1 MTYGKLK
8 TLSSAL
14 LVGDNKLPKEDE
26 SIKALLEMAYIQ
38 LVDECQVLNLQTED
52 KSVLV
57 QRLSRGDFLVRKPD
71 LPESDDD
78 ELDIDEVLAPVVASL
93 IASFVSEKKTQVHQS
108 RADKG
113 IRSYNA
119 KVDELIETYYASS
132 AGAE

>member
-8 TLSSAL
+8 TLTSAL
-14 LVGDNKLPKEDE
+14 LVGDNRLPKEDE
-26 SIKALLEMAYIQ
+26 SIQALLEMAYIQ
-38 LVDECQVLNLQTED
+38 LVDDCQVLNLQTED
-52 KSVLV
+52 KSALV

-71 LPESDDD
+71 LPESDND

-93 IASFVSEKKTQVHQS
+93 IASYVSEKKTQLHLA

-119 KVDELIETYYASS
+119 KVDELIETYAVK